1 MINRLMRISHLSR
14 WRISRLIISLFLISS
29 ITNQAEINS
38 QVYRMILEYAALL
51 VSRNEQNKR

>member
-1 MINRLMRISHLSR
+1 MRISHLSR